1 MAGTSCVFDVSGL
14 EEITAHREGVA
25 GKFFIYALTASSENE
40 IRYIGKA
47 KNPWKRLLQHRSLS
61 NNRCASRHVTN
72 WLRSLILAGD
82 APRMFV
88 LEECVDWEAAEG
100 RWIDLARKSGLRLT
114 NLADG
119 GNSLAHAARAKKASA
134 YTGWTPIQKVIQ
146 NARRLERDARRL
158 GFDDIADRS
167 LERLARIE
175 QSLRAAYSREGK
187 RSATNRINKKL
198 EERRPDLFAG

>member
-1 MAGTSCVFDVSGL
+1 MAGGSYDFDVSRM
-14 EEITAHREGVA
+14 EEITKPIESEEGN
-25 GKFFIYALTASSENE
+25 FFIYALTSSSSNE

-61 NNRCASRHVTN
+61 NNRSISRHVTN
-72 WLRSLILAGD
+72 WLRGIILTKD

-88 LEECVDWEAAEG
+88 LEKCADWENAEC
-100 RWIDLARKSGLRLT
+100 RWIDLARQSGVPLT

-119 GNSLAHAARAKKASA
+119 GNSPSHAARAKKASA

-175 QSLRAAYSREGK
+175 MSLRAAYSREGK
-187 RSATNRINKKL
+187 SSATNRINKKL
-198 EERRPDLFAG
+198 EERRPDLFAM

>member
-1 MAGTSCVFDVSGL
+1 MAGGSYDFDVSRM
-14 EEITAHREGVA
+14 EEITKPIESEEGN
-25 GKFFIYALTASSENE
+25 FFIYALTSSSSNE

-61 NNRCASRHVTN
+61 NNRSISRHVTN
-72 WLRSLILAGD
+72 WLRGIILTKD
-82 APRMFV
+82 APRMFI
-88 LEECVDWEAAEG
+88 LEKCADWENAEC
-100 RWIDLARKSGLRLT
+100 RWIDLARQSGVPLT

-119 GNSLAHAARAKKASA
+119 GNSLSHAARAKKASA

-175 QSLRAAYSREGK
+175 MSLRAAYSREGK
-187 RSATNRINKKL
+187 SSATNRINKKL
-198 EERRPDLFAG
+198 EERRPDLFAM

>member
-1 MAGTSCVFDVSGL
+1 MAGGSYDFDVSRM
-14 EEITAHREGVA
+14 EEITKPIESEEGN
-25 GKFFIYALTASSENE
+25 FFIYALTSSSSNE

-61 NNRCASRHVTN
+61 NNRSISRHVTN
-72 WLRSLILAGD
+72 WLRGIILTKD
-82 APRMFV
+82 APRMFI
-88 LEECVDWEAAEG
+88 LEKCADWEDAEC
-100 RWIDLARKSGLRLT
+100 RWIDLARQSGVPLT

-119 GNSLAHAARAKKASA
+119 GNSLSHAARAKKVSA

-167 LERLARIE
+167 LERLVRIE
-175 QSLRAAYSREGK
+175 MSLRAAYSREGK
-187 RSATNRINKKL
+187 SSATNRINKKL
-198 EERRPDLFAG
+198 EERRPDLFAM